1 MPDQIDGRDV
11 AEGEVLEGAAAPAP
25 AIDAGLAEPGSL
37 AATVPAAP
45 VVVERSKAKRLG
57 VVGWIAIAWLV
68 IIALMAIAP
77 GIFPVTSLTER
88 SRDAIVNQEFGPSA
102 DHPLG
107 VDMSGYDMM
116 TKVVYGARASL
127 TVGVVAIVFSLV
139 VGGLLGMIAGYFR
152 GKLDTVLTGVFN
164 ILLAF
169 PALVLALTLVTV
181 FASEAGVSYAR
192 RVGVV
197 TLALGLVSIAPLARI
212 TRANTLVWSERE
224 FVLAS
229 KLLGTK
235 TPRILFREVLPNVLP
250 AMMQISLLGI
260 GIVIIAEGGLAL
272 LGVGVPANIDSPSWG
287 NLIASLRSQLFLGR
301 PWGVFA
307 PSVAIFL
314 TVLSLNYLGDVMRA
328 RFDVRES
335 ML

>member
-1 MPDQIDGRDV
+1 MPDQIDSTDLT
-11 AEGEVLEGAAAPAP
+11 EGEVPEGIAAPAP
-25 AIDAGLAEPGSL
+25 AVDAGLAVPGSL

-45 VVVERSKAKRLG
+45 VVVEKSRAKRLG
-57 VVGWIAIAWLV
+57 IVGWLAIAWLA
-68 IIALMAIAP
+68 IAALMALVP
-77 GIFPVTSLTER
+77 DIFPVTSLTER
-88 SRDAIVNQEFGPSA
+88 SREAIANQEFGPSA

-107 VDMSGYDMM
+107 VDLSGYDML

-127 TVGVVAIVFSLV
+127 TIGVVAILFSLV
-139 VGGLLGMIAGYFR
+139 VGGLLGLVAGYFR
-152 GKLDTVLTGVFN
+152 GKLDTVLSGLFN
-164 ILLAF
+164 VLLAF

-212 TRANTLVWSERE
+212 TRANTLVWSGRE

-229 KLLGTK
+229 KLIGTK
-235 TPRILFREVLPNVLP
+235 TPRILFREVLPNVAP
-250 AMMQISLLGI
+250 AMMQICLLGM
-260 GIVIIAEGGLAL
+260 GIVIVAEGGLAL

-287 NLIASLRSQLFLGR
+287 NLIASLRSQLLLGR

-307 PSVAIFL
+307 PSLAIFL

-335 ML
+335 VL